1 MAGVAHPRT
10 HSSSHDSDKLSSP
23 VHSSVL
29 GPRVATAL
37 QAVPDMNGRIRWQL
51 LVPGLVAVAAKQRLG
66 YCRNAPR
73 G

>member
-1 MAGVAHPRT
+1 M
-10 HSSSHDSDKLSSP
+10 HSHSHDSEKLSSP
-23 VHSSVL
+23 VHSFVL

-37 QAVPDMNGRIRWQL
+37 RAVPDMNGRIVWQL
-51 LVPGLVAVAAKQRLG
+51 LVPGLVAGEAKQRLG